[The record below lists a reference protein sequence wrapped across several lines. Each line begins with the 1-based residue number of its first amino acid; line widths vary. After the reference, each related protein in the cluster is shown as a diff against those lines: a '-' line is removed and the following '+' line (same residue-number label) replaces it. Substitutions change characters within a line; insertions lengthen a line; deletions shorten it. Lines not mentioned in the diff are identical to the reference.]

1 MQSQRDKRQ
10 REWYNNSTILWLK
23 PSIVA
28 DIINAERRQVFTEIE
43 NCANAAEDRIAEL
56 GGPQNKMIEL
66 ATWVFYLVIH
76 STYLLTLSQGNL
88 SLSLSLSLSLKSNPI
103 VIRVLMYTVIVA
115 CLLSYFVMFQNIVSF
130 LKIKII
136 SLLMFLLSS
145 YFIFT
150 TISKKT

>member
-88 SLSLSLSLSLKSNPI
+88 SLSLSLSLKSNPI
-103 VIRVLMYTVIVA
+103 VIRVLMYTVIV
-115 CLLSYFVMFQNIVSF
+115 CLFFISFWDVSKYCLVF
-130 LKIKII
+130 KNKN
-136 SLLMFLLSS
+136 
-145 YFIFT
+145 Y
-150 TISKKT
+150 